1 MTGFSAS
8 AVLAVIGGLVV
19 ILLGFVPY
27 LAWSY
32 RRRVRFG
39 PGHAVLVAATAVY
52 ALALWT
58 YTVLPLPDP
67 ALVCVDPAAP
77 QLRPLQF
84 LRDLARVRE
93 TGGSGSTVLL
103 QVAFNVLLFVP
114 LGMVLRHLFRRGLV
128 VTVLAGLA
136 VSGLIELTQLTGNWG
151 LYPCAYRLMDVDDL
165 LANTTGAA
173 LGFLAA
179 PLLRR
184 LPGQGVAADPAGP
197 QPVTGLRRA
206 LGMVADVLLVEVGG
220 VLLWL
225 PLGLLLLSTDTMS
238 STEVADAEGV
248 RAGLTLLVA
257 AALLVMVPLA
267 GRGATLGQRIVLIRP
282 QAESGAP
289 PSVGQRLLRA
299 VVGTGGYVLLS
310 TLGTLTGS
318 GLLGGAAWVLGLAS
332 LVVATL
338 GDHRGLSGMVTRV
351 RVVDSRTPR
360 TAVTDAQ
367 RWAAMPELRRLW
379 LAVAAGTAVAHL
391 AVLGLVEAAGSSVLA
406 AGAVLV
412 VLVLGALAQ
421 LAFLLLNG
429 LAMTRRE
436 GRSLGNLLT
445 LLLGVALVG
454 LTVLTVLSLA
464 VGTRE
469 TSLLLGAVWL
479 LVAYLGLLFW
489 SFVLYGLLYAR
500 RDPTPGADSV
510 VVLGSGIFGTRVPP
524 LLAARLQRGR
534 EVLEAE
540 LGRGGDAVLVCSG
553 GQGPGEDVPEAVAM
567 ADHLVDG
574 GVDPA
579 LLRRET
585 ASRTTDENLR
595 LSLEL
600 LRAEG
605 RGERVVV
612 VTNDY
617 HAFRAA
623 IITREQGLV
632 AQVVGAPT
640 ARYFLPSAI
649 LREFVGVLVRHP
661 WPHLVVAALVVG
673 LAVLLASAS

>member
-8 AVLAVIGGLVV
+8 AVVAVAGGLVV
-19 ILLGFVPY
+19 IVLGFAPY
-27 LAWSY
+27 LGWSY
-32 RRRVRFG
+32 RRRGRFG
-39 PGHAVLVAATAVY
+39 PGHALLVACTAVY

-58 YTVLPLPDP
+58 YTILPVPDP
-67 ALVCVDPAAP
+67 AVVCQDPAGA
-77 QLRPLQF
+77 QLHPFQF
-84 LRDLARVRE
+84 LSDLARERQA
-93 TGGSGSTVLL
+93 GGSGRAVVM
-103 QVAFNVLLFVP
+103 QVVFNVLLFVP
-114 LGMVLRHLFRRGLV
+114 LGMAVRHLFRRGLV
-128 VTVLAGLA
+128 VTVLVGLG

-173 LGFLAA
+173 LGFLLA
-179 PLLRR
+179 PVLRQV
-184 LPGQGVAADPAGP
+184 PGQEVADVREP
-197 QPVTGLRRA
+197 QPVTAWRRV
-206 LGMVADVLLVEVGG
+206 LGMVADVLLVTVGG
-220 VLLWL
+220 VLVWL
-225 PLGLLLLSTDTMS
+225 PVGSLLLSTGTMTR
-238 STEVADAEGV
+238 TEVADAEVLRG
-248 RAGLTLLVA
+248 TLQLSVA
-257 AALLVMVPLA
+257 AALLVGVPLL
-267 GRGATLGQRIVLIRP
+267 GRGAT
-282 QAESGAP
+282 
-289 PSVGQRLLRA
+289 VGQRLVMLRPQDEAGDPPSVAQRLVRAA
-299 VVGTGGYVLLS
+299 VGSGGYFVLDG
-310 TLGTLTGS
+310 LGTMTGS
-318 GLLGGAAWVLGLAS
+318 SLLAGAATVLGVAS
-332 LVVATL
+332 LVVAAL
-338 GDHRGLSGMVTRV
+338 GDHRGLSGMVARV
-351 RVVDSRTPR
+351 RVVDARVPR
-360 TAVTDAQ
+360 AAVSDAE

-379 LAVAAGTAVAHL
+379 LAVAAGAAGLHL
-391 AVLGLVEAAGSSVLA
+391 AVLALMDAMSSSALA

-412 VLVLGALAQ
+412 VLVAGAVAQ
-421 LAFLLLNG
+421 VAFLLLNG

-445 LLLGVALVG
+445 LLLGAALVG
-454 LTVLTVLSLA
+454 LTLLTVVAIVRGPYIVVLV
-464 VGTRE
+464 VGAAW
-469 TSLLLGAVWL
+469 LLL
-479 LVAYLGLLFW
+479 AYLGLLFW

-500 RDPTPGADSV
+500 RDPAPGADSV

-524 LLAARLQRGR
+524 LLAARLARGR

-540 LGRGGDAVLVCSG
+540 LARGGDAVLVCSG

-567 ADHLVDG
+567 ADHLVG
-574 GVDPA
+574 AGVDPD

-585 ASRTTDENLR
+585 ASRSTDENLL

-623 IITREQGLV
+623 IITREQGLA

-661 WPHLVVAALVVG
+661 WPHLVVAALVAG
-673 LAVLLASAS
+673 LVVLLASAA